1 MCPERQFVC
10 KECNETFRSPAL
22 LRTHRLAQHPARP
35 DGDDADDPSKTHRCG
50 KCGRGFEE
58 ESELLHH
65 QENHAANQH
74 CNGSGPV
81 KRRGRPPKAETSSA
95 TGEKKQKRSENETA
109 EKCEDT
115 PPAPAPAPPPPPS
128 PPAAAAAADAKP
140 KTGGR
145 RGRPPKSVSQDSKA
159 DEDKS
164 DSKKTKTASPTGRQ
178 IPCPECDLV
187 FSAAAQLRAHKKE
200 KHTQRK
206 AHPCQECEES
216 FNRAEQLEAHM
227 ARAHKAGRYSCST
240 CGKSFGRES
249 NLKAHQQ
256 SHDKEDEKSAGGGKR

>member
-1 MCPERQFVC
+1 MCYGRQFLC
-10 KECNETFRSPAL
+10 RECNETFRSQAL

-35 DGDDADDPSKTHRCG
+35 DGDDTDNPSKTHRCG

-58 ESELLHH
+58 ESELLSH

-74 CNGSGPV
+74 CNGSSPV
-81 KRRGRPPKAETSSA
+81 KRRGRPPKAETSLA
-95 TGEKKQKRSENETA
+95 TGEKKQKRSKNEENEIA
-109 EKCEDT
+109 EKSEDAPAA
-115 PPAPAPAPPPPPS
+115 PPAPPAPP
-128 PPAAAAAADAKP
+128 AVEAKP
-140 KTGGR
+140 KTVGR
-145 RGRPPKSVSQDSKA
+145 RGRPPKSASQDPKS

-164 DSKKTKTASPTGRQ
+164 DSKKTKAASPTARQ
-178 IPCPECDLV
+178 IPCPECDLF
-187 FSAAAQLRAHKKE
+187 FSAPAQLRAHKKE

-256 SHDKEDEKSAGGGKR
+256 SHGKEDEKSAGGGKR

>member
-95 TGEKKQKRSENETA
+95 AGEKKQKRSENETA

-115 PPAPAPAPPPPPS
+115 PPAPPSPAAPAP
-128 PPAAAAAADAKP
+128 AAAAADAKP

-164 DSKKTKTASPTGRQ
+164 DGKKTKTASPTGRQ

-187 FSAAAQLRAHKKE
+187 FSAAAQLRTHKKE

-227 ARAHKAGRYSCST
+227 ARAHKAGRYSCSS

-256 SHDKEDEKSAGGGKR
+256 SHEKEDEKSAGGGRR

>member
-1 MCPERQFVC
+1 MC

-22 LRTHRLAQHPARP
+22 LRAHRLAQHPAPP
-35 DGDDADDPSKTHRCG
+35 DGDDTDNPSKTYRCG

-58 ESELLHH
+58 ESELLQH

-95 TGEKKQKRSENETA
+95 TGEKKQKLGENETA
-109 EKCEDT
+109 EKWED
-115 PPAPAPAPPPPPS
+115 A
-128 PPAAAAAADAKP
+128 PPAAEAKP
-140 KTGGR
+140 KTVGR
-145 RGRPPKSVSQDSKA
+145 RGRPPKSASQDPRA

-164 DSKKTKTASPTGRQ
+164 DSKKTKAASPTARH

-187 FSAAAQLRAHKKE
+187 FSTPAQFRVHKKE

-256 SHDKEDEKSAGGGKR
+256 SHGKEDEKSAGGGKR

>member
-1 MCPERQFVC
+1 M
-10 KECNETFRSPAL
+10 
-22 LRTHRLAQHPARP
+22 RP
-35 DGDDADDPSKTHRCG
+35 DGDDTDDPSKTHRCG

-74 CNGSGPV
+74 CNGGGPV
-81 KRRGRPPKAETSSA
+81 KRRGRPPKAETSLA
-95 TGEKKQKRSENETA
+95 IGEKKQKQSKDEENEMA
-109 EKCEDT
+109 EKPEDARPA
-115 PPAPAPAPPPPPS
+115 PPAPPTAE
-128 PPAAAAAADAKP
+128 AKS

-145 RGRPPKSVSQDSKA
+145 RGRPPKAASQDPKA
-159 DEDKS
+159 DGDQS
-164 DSKKTKTASPTGRQ
+164 DSKKPKVASPIARQ

-187 FSAAAQLRAHKKE
+187 FSATAQLRAHKKE

-227 ARAHKAGRYSCST
+227 ARAHKVGRYSCST

-256 SHDKEDEKSAGGGKR
+256 SHGKEDEKSAGVSKR